1 MFAFDCASIEV
12 SIKYAAHFAVAVA
25 LTVLPVVAVAAC
37 VVLVVVVV
45 AAKIQL

>member
-12 SIKYAAHFAVAVA
+12 SIKYAAHFAVAVSVA
-25 LTVLPVVAVAAC
+25 LTVLPVVVVAAC
-37 VVLVVVVV
+37 VVVVVV